1 MVGKINKIWRFHEKI
16 HYSNFHTTWNM
27 NSIQI
32 IIEDIIYLLLLVEL
46 FLPWHVISFINYQ
59 QMVFSQIFNFV
70 KVTFFLLK
78 KHIQHWKKLF
88 AKIYLKN
95 KFQNKDKKISTK
107 FFFPSIGGGQ
117 VNTLILLFNN
127 NMGNTKDTRKI

>member
-1 MVGKINKIWRFHEKI
+1 MVGNINKIWRFHEKN
-16 HYSNFHTTWNM
+16 HYSNFHTIWNM

-70 KVTFFLLK
+70 KVTLFLLK

-88 AKIYLKN
+88 AKVYLKK
-95 KFQNKDKKISTK
+95 KFQNKDRKISTNRN
-107 FFFPSIGGGQ
+107 FPSIGGGQ
-117 VNTLILLFNN
+117 YPNITI
-127 NMGNTKDTRKI
+127 